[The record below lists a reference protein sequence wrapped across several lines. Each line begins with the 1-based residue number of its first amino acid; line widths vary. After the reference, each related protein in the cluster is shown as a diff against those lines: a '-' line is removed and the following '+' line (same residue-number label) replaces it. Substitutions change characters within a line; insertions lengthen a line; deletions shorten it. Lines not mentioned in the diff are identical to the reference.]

1 MRETILQL
9 EKEGRL
15 AEAERQAAAWV
26 AAAPDVPEARHLLAL
41 ARLRLGRPTEAMR
54 VLEPIM
60 PGAEENP
67 ALQVSYGRAALLS
80 GDRMR
85 ASLAFEKA
93 RRLDPNRVEAYI
105 GLASVALYAGDLE
118 AAESGFRTALRADDE
133 AVEAWLGLGQTLAVK
148 GDMAA
153 ATRCFTTALELH
165 PEDLH
170 AQVGMGRS
178 LRVQGYPD
186 FAVQAF
192 ENVLNKAPNFAYA
205 RLLLAETEME
215 RNRTEAAE
223 KAFSILRD
231 HPEYGVAAQVGLAE
245 LALRHGNLSNALPWF
260 EQALVREPAH
270 ERALLGLLDCLDR
283 LGQRG
288 RARKILSVWLAQHD
302 GATGARAKL
311 AGWLQEDGQHQAA
324 VTLWR
329 EGVEHFPEVGSLH
342 ADLTLA
348 LERAGA
354 LEEADIEAEKA
365 ALQGRWIP
373 LTLLRSRAAL
383 RAHAFETAR
392 DRLHSLKD
400 ERLNLRQRRN
410 QQYLLGTAEDGCGHF
425 QQAVEAFL
433 LAHSEGSSRL
443 PVLPEIQP
451 LLATLRGLVQQPP
464 LAQPRT
470 RAPIILVGLPGSA
483 VDRLVSLL
491 ALQPGLRVR
500 TDHLA
505 GGADFLSRVDDHTF
519 LRPLSDAE
527 LQIQARRYARGN
539 ERLGLREQDILI
551 DWLPHLDA
559 RVLPLLRRALPGS
572 KLLIAARDPK
582 VCLLDWLMFG
592 YRNEYPL
599 DNPEVA
605 AKWLRGAHGHLQTGF
620 ELLPALRVDMEMLL
634 QDPDSQAAVLS
645 EFLGL
650 DTLKVGTDWTA
661 GTKQAGLPTH
671 LQAQRLED
679 YHETLAAAWS
689 VLAQA

>member
-15 AEAERQAAAWV
+15 TEAEQQAAAWV
-26 AAAPDVPEARHLLAL
+26 AAEPDVPEARHLLAL
-41 ARLRLGRPTEAMR
+41 ARLRLGRPAEAMR

-60 PGAEENP
+60 SGAEENP

-80 GDRMR
+80 GDRLR

-118 AAESGFRTALRADDE
+118 AAESGFRTALRADEE

-186 FAVQAF
+186 FAVRAF
-192 ENVLNKAPNFAYA
+192 ENVLNKDPNFAYA

-245 LALRHGNLSNALPWF
+245 LALRHGDLSNALPWF
-260 EQALVREPAH
+260 EQALARQPAH
-270 ERALLGLLDCLDR
+270 ERALLGLTECLDR

-288 RARKILSVWLAQHD
+288 RARDTLAAWLAQHN

-324 VTLWR
+324 VAMWR
-329 EGVEHFPEVGSLH
+329 EGVAHFPEIGSLH
-342 ADLTLA
+342 ADLALA
-348 LERAGA
+348 LERSGA

-365 ALQGRWIP
+365 ALKGRWIP

-410 QQYLLGTAEDGCGHF
+410 QQYLLGTAEDGCGHY

-433 LAHSEGSSRL
+433 QAHGESSSRL
-443 PVLPEIQP
+443 PALPEIQP
-451 LLATLRGLVQQPP
+451 LLATLRELAQQPALVQ
-464 LAQPRT
+464 ART
-470 RAPIILVGLPGSA
+470 RAPILLVGLPGSA
-483 VDRLVSLL
+483 VDRLASLL

-505 GGADFLSRVDDHTF
+505 GGADFLSRVDDHTL
-519 LRPLSDAE
+519 LRPAGEAE
-527 LQIQARRYARGN
+527 LHIQARRYARGN
-539 ERLGLREQDILI
+539 ERLGLGERDRLV

-572 KLLIAARDPK
+572 KLLLATRDPQ

-605 AKWLRGAHGHLQTGF
+605 AKWLRNAHGHLRAAE
-620 ELLPALRVDMEMLL
+620 ELLPSLCVDMEALL
-634 QDPDSQAAVLS
+634 QNPGSQAAALA

-650 DTLKVGTDWTA
+650 ETLKIDTDWAA
-661 GTKQAGLPTH
+661 GAHQVGLPTH
-671 LQAQRLED
+671 LQAQRLDD
-679 YHETLAAAWS
+679 YREALATAWS
-689 VLAQA
+689 VWDQA